1 MSLVRKQE
9 IITGHYLGLRSY
21 HVHVLSKHGITSS
34 IYESN
39 NIKIVVWRK
48 AKLLYW
54 TCIYSNK
61 ENGTDSDNLTI
72 RTRKTDMMKKKKH
85 KK

>member
-9 IITGHYLGLRSY
+9 IITGYYLGLRSY
-21 HVHVLSKHGITSS
+21 HVHVLSKHGITSC

-39 NIKIVVWRK
+39 NIRIV

-54 TCIYSNK
+54 TCIYSYK
-61 ENGTDSDNLTI
+61 EKGTDSDNLTI
-72 RTRKTDMMKKKKH
+72 RTRKTDMMKKKH
-85 KK
+85 